1 MTTTEVQRRGCTNLP
16 IASTVSLTTNR
27 LAPSPTS
34 GRPVAHP
41 VTAIAPITA
50 MYTATATA
58 SPTPPSATAPGRM
71 RRPTTRATS
80 STTAPSQPSTG
91 RSRPTVTNDAT

>member
-1 MTTTEVQRRGCTNLP
+1 MTTDAFQRRSCTNLP

-34 GRPVAHP
+34 GRPVAQP

-50 MYTATATA
+50 M
-58 SPTPPSATAPGRM
+58 
-71 RRPTTRATS
+71 
-80 STTAPSQPSTG
+80 
-91 RSRPTVTNDAT
+91 